1 MVRMSAAGGFL
12 TYTDARKRLRQVLDR
27 ASAGV
32 PVGIRSRDRT
42 VTVVAGE
49 ALRRVLRSSPQ
60 LPRPAVVAENGGW
73 SVLLAGTPVA
83 AEGSSLDE
91 AVGEF
96 VIALREYGEDWEERL
111 HAAPNHRSNWV
122 LVCFLGLMS
131 DSELEGWIVGSPR

>member
-1 MVRMSAAGGFL
+1 MSATRGFL
-12 TYTDARKRLRQVLDR
+12 TYTDARRRLRQVLDR

-49 ALRRVLRSSPQ
+49 ALRGVLRSSPQ
-60 LPRPAVVAENGGW
+60 LPRPFVVAENGGW
-73 SVLLAGTPVA
+73 SVLLSGTPVA
-83 AEGSSLDE
+83 AEGGSLDE

-96 VIALREYGEDWEERL
+96 VVALREYADDWEQRL

-131 DSELEGWIVGSPR
+131 DDELEGWVRGRPL

>member
-1 MVRMSAAGGFL
+1 MAKMAAAGGFL

-27 ASAGV
+27 ASSGV

-60 LPRPAVVAENGGW
+60 LPRPSVVAENGGW
-73 SVLLAGTPVA
+73 SVLLDGTPVA
-83 AEGSSLDE
+83 ADGSTLDD
-91 AVGEF
+91 AAAEF
-96 VIALREYGEDWEERL
+96 VVALRQYGEDWEERL
-111 HAAPNHRSNWV
+111 YAAPNHRPNWM

-131 DSELEGWIVGSPR
+131 DDELEAWIRGAPR